1 MKKNNKILR
10 LIHRGSGGQQGWIY
24 SIEGLMSTIPASTY
38 KDPPKILIDVVKRDN
53 NENNSIREYKERNIE
68 V

>member
-1 MKKNNKILR
+1 
-10 LIHRGSGGQQGWIY
+10 
-24 SIEGLMSTIPASTY
+24 MSTIPASAY
-38 KDPPKILIDVVKRDN
+38 KDPPKILIDVVQGDN